1 MQRYID
7 ALEQIIRSES
17 GLHAKLLEAAE
28 AKRQAVINGDVA
40 VMEST
45 LETEYDLVEQVEA
58 QEKTRIQ
65 LVEKMAG
72 FLEIADRPVTM
83 DMLLGKLP
91 EKNTES
97 LREARQ
103 ELRSLLGRLRIRT
116 RQNAELLKASME
128 HVNAFM
134 ELIAH
139 AGEVRTYSRKGM
151 LQRQASVSF
160 IDRSA

>member
-7 ALEQIIRSES
+7 ALEQIIRNES
-17 GLHAKLLEAAE
+17 ALHAKLLEAAE
-28 AKRQAVINGDVA
+28 AKRQAVIAGDVA

-45 LETEYDLVEQVEA
+45 LTTEYDLVEQVEA
-58 QEKTRIQ
+58 QEQTRLQ

-72 FLEIADRPVTM
+72 FLAITDRPVTM
-83 DMLLGKLP
+83 DMLLAKLP
-91 EKNTES
+91 EEKTTT
-97 LREARQ
+97 LREARA
-103 ELRSLLGRLRIRT
+103 ELRALLNKLRIRT

-139 AGEVRTYSRKGM
+139 AGEVRSYSRKGT
-151 LQRQASVSF
+151 LERQQGVSF